1 MCVAA
6 IIAPAIA
13 GVVILC
19 IAGFVHFGRTAWLC
33 DYASMSHTRNYMSR

>member
-1 MCVAA
+1 MRVAA

-19 IAGFVHFGRTAWLC
+19 IVGFICFGRTSWLC
-33 DYASMSHTRNYMSR
+33 DYASMSHTRNYMS